1 MTQCTATSKRTHERC
16 KAQAVTGRTLCR
28 HHGGKSLVGPAL
40 PQWKDGGRSKYLPKR
55 LLDDYQASLD
65 NPNKLVLDEDIALIE
80 SRLADVLRRV
90 DSGESGQVWRELRD
104 ARRELEVAR
113 RIPDKDLR
121 SAAIASAVSAMCDL
135 IDRGTHDFAA
145 WSEVTG
151 LIERRRKLVESER
164 KRLVEAQQLVHRD
177 QAAALLGLLVDA
189 VRRHVRDDATLRAIT
204 NEYARLTGLGSGAA
218 AVPIETDVYPG

>member
-1 MTQCTATSKRTHERC
+1 MQCQAKAKSTGEQCGRRAVAGKRVCT
-16 KAQAVTGRTLCR
+16 V
-28 HHGGKSLVGPAL
+28 HGGLTPSGPAS
-40 PQWKDGGRSKYLPKR
+40 PHWKDGGRSKYLPKR

-65 NPNKLVLDEDIALIE
+65 NPDKLVLDEDIALIDA
-80 SRLADVLRRV
+80 RLSDVLRRV
-90 DSGESGQVWRELRD
+90 DSGESGQVWR
-104 ARRELEVAR
+104 
-113 RIPDKDLR
+113 DLR
-121 SAAIASAVSAMCDL
+121 EAKREYEAAQRARDTAAVAVAVNTIMDL
-135 IDRGTHDFAA
+135 ISRGTHDSAA
-145 WSEVTG
+145 WAEVTG

-218 AVPIETDVYPG
+218 AVPIEADVYPG